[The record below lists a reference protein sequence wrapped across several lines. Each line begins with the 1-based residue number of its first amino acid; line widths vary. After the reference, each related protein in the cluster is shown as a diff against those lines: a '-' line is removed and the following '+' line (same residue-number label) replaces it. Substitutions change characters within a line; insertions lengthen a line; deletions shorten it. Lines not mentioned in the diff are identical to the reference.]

1 MVVGIAVGWA
11 FPEAERAARGG
22 FAATDLRFFGTI
34 FIRLIKALVVPLV
47 FSTIVVGIAGSGE
60 ELGAMGRLAW
70 RAIVLFTGLTLA
82 ALLIG
87 WGAATIV
94 RPGEGVSLA
103 AAADPSTVPQRPL
116 TISGVLEQAVPQSLF
131 DAAARNDVLQVL
143 VFALIFGVALAKV
156 DLERRVALLK
166 ILDAAAETMF
176 KFTGIVMLYAP
187 IGIGAAIAATVSQGG
202 VRVLGNLGVLILTVL
217 GALAVFVVAVLL
229 PLALLARVNL
239 RNLW

>member
-1 MVVGIAVGWA
+1 MVVGVAIGWA
-11 FPEAERAARGG
+11 FPESARAANG
-22 FAATDLRFFGTI
+22 FAATDLRVLATI
-34 FIRLIKALVVPLV
+34 FLRLIKALVVPLV
-47 FSTIVVGIAGSGE
+47 FATVVVGIAGSGE

-131 DAAARNDVLQVL
+131 DAAAR
-143 VFALIFGVALAKV
+143 
-156 DLERRVALLK
+156 
-166 ILDAAAETMF
+166 
-176 KFTGIVMLYAP
+176 
-187 IGIGAAIAATVSQGG
+187 
-202 VRVLGNLGVLILTVL
+202 
-217 GALAVFVVAVLL
+217 
-229 PLALLARVNL
+229 
-239 RNLW
+239 